1 VNEQIARNKRR
12 TFLMLLGFV
21 VIITLAA
28 TAIVLLF
35 GGGWVG
41 VIIAF
46 VIAMALA
53 WGSYYNSDKI
63 AIAASRAKPA
73 DETEYRRYHNLV
85 EGLCIAAGL
94 PKPRLYVVDDPAPN
108 AFATGR
114 NPKHAA
120 LAVTTGLLETMNR
133 VELEG
138 VIAHELSHVKN
149 YDILVTTIA
158 VTAVGTIA
166 LISDIGLRFA
176 FWGGMSDRRD
186 NNGDSGPIGVIIA
199 IASLAVLMLAPFA
212 GYLMQMAMSRNR
224 EYLADASG
232 VQLTR
237 YPPGLIS
244 ALEKLRDDHAVVH
257 HATKATAQMWIEQ
270 PLETDKKK
278 AGSKFN
284 NLFDTHPPL
293 EDRIKRLQEM

>member
-1 VNEQIARNKRR
+1 MNEQIAANKRR

-21 VIITLAA
+21 VVITLVA
-28 TAIVLLF
+28 TALVLLF
-35 GGGWVG
+35 GGGWPGIV
-41 VIIAF
+41 IAF

-53 WGSYYNSDKI
+53 WGSYWNSDKI
-63 AIAASRAKPA
+63 AIAASRAQPA
-73 DETEYRRYHNLV
+73 EETEYRRYHNLV

-120 LAVTTGLLETMNR
+120 LAVTTGLLDVMNR

-176 FWGGMSDRRD
+176 FWGGLSDRRD
-186 NNGDSGPIGVIIA
+186 NNGDSGPLGAVIA

-278 AGSKFN
+278 PGSKFN

-293 EDRIKRLQEM
+293 EDRIARLQEM